1 MTTIIMTFILIAYLL
16 IALGMLLTGTRTPS
30 KDLQKKLLWVGLIF
44 LVVFVSSAFGY

>member
-1 MTTIIMTFILIAYLL
+1 MATIILSFILMAFLL
-16 IALGMLLTGTRTPS
+16 VSLGMLLTGTRMPS